1 MSTNIPTDFNIN
13 STQKTDWSTII
24 IIIVF
29 LVVVWYFFSC
39 KSENFDAKN
48 MQIQPEMEARRQIM
62 QERLQKQAFD
72 EKQQIRLMNK
82 MMEAQAASK
91 PSNRPTI
98 SARESEL
105 LANSQMLTSG
115 LMNQNDAIN
124 TPNDVQRR
132 WIKDSNNVIIN
143 DDMPTGSTDR
153 QTDDVGCNLSQNL
166 SQQDKDE
173 LKDFKR
179 KFFSTYAH
187 QVECANKNQNILT
200 GCGKKCY
207 PGSRQMKKCADSDE
221 ACLKEYEELNNGPD
235 TTSLNFLALK
245 NNNKRDCVTCT
256 FDKLKYTRAE
266 GVESILNQ
274 LYGGNNVFEHDYLL
288 NDAERGSVFD
298 NRARASMNKAIDTD
312 GSTGAPVGVN
322 YQENF
327 SSMSNDSFMEHFD
340 NQEQN
345 MQQNM
350 QQKVQESEKI
360 SPELQKKDMELA
372 MKKQVSFNNCNKF
385 ANFADYIEQNGVMGT
400 SVDKLAEVRTQDSAT
415 CGLKSYGKN
424 ISDVYDKLVNTPY
437 MDYKK
442 SCNLDNVGG
451 VFEDASPTSDF
462 ATLQ

>member
-1 MSTNIPTDFNIN
+1 MSNIYTPDLNIN
-13 STQKTDWSTII
+13 QKEKRDYTTII
-24 IIIVF
+24 IIVA
-29 LVVVWYFFSC
+29 LVAVVCYFFFSNY
-39 KSENFDAKN
+39 SETFDTKNTQNTQNMEMRPQSEAKRMWQEN
-48 MQIQPEMEARRQIM
+48 KEERQ
-62 QERLQKQAFD
+62 E
-72 EKQQIRLMNK
+72 RLMNK

-91 PSNRPTI
+91 PSNRPEI
-98 SARESEL
+98 SSRESEL

-115 LMNQNDAIN
+115 LIN
-124 TPNDVQRR
+124 KNLMLRNPNNVQQR
-132 WIKDSNNVIIN
+132 WIDDSNNVIIN
-143 DDMPTGSTDR
+143 DDIPDGSTDR

-166 SQQDKDE
+166 STGDRDE
-173 LKDFKR
+173 LKDFKN
-179 KFFSTYAH
+179 KFYSTYAH

-221 ACLKEYEELNNGPD
+221 ACLKEYEMLNNGAD

-245 NNNKRDCVTCT
+245 NNNKKDCVTCT

-298 NRARASMNKAIDTD
+298 NRARN
-312 GSTGAPVGVN
+312 STNRSLNNGDSSAPA
-322 YQENF
+322 F
-327 SSMSNDSFMEHFD
+327 DSDSFMEHFENTNTNT
-340 NQEQN
+340 NQTQT
-345 MQQNM
+345 QT
-350 QQKVQESEKI
+350 KLQESEQI
-360 SPELQKKDMELA
+360 SAELKKKDEMLAQKK
-372 MKKQVSFNNCNKF
+372 KVSFDNCNKF

-424 ISDVYDKLVNTPY
+424 ISDVYDKLVSTPY

-451 VFEDASPTSDF
+451 VFEDASPTSEF
-462 ATLQ
+462 ASVQ